1 MLTAGRC
8 YNDSRMDVDADQL
21 NARLGEVVLLDVR
34 TEGEFTGATGYPCD
48 TRQGHIP
55 TARHLELGRLIEAG
69 SVEAIRELVGE
80 PEGTEIVAY
89 CHSGSRSAMAV
100 QVLLAAGY
108 EARNYVGSWH
118 DWSSRADLPA
128 E

>member
-1 MLTAGRC
+1 
-8 YNDSRMDVDADQL
+8 MDVDADQL
-21 NARLGEVVLLDVR
+21 NGRLGQVVLLDVR

-48 TRQGHIP
+48 ARQGHIP
-55 TARHLELGRLIEAG
+55 TARHLELNRLMEAG

-100 QVLLAAGY
+100 QILLGAGY

-118 DWSSRADLPA
+118 DWSSRADLPF